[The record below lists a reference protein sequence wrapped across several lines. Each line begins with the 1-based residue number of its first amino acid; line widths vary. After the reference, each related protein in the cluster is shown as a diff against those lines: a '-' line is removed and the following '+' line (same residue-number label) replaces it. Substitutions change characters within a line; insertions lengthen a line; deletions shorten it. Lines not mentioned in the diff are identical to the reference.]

1 MEKTI
6 REIAEE
12 FGVSKD
18 KIKYQVKKLPS
29 SWVKNRGNVIYVNAE
44 GIKYLADILG
54 IKREK
59 SEEIYPNF
67 NHFENI
73 IKTLEN
79 ELKIL
84 QSQLEVKDKQI
95 EELTRLLDQQQQLHM
110 AEQKKVFLLSDKSET
125 KKGLLSK
132 LFRSEKENK

>member
-29 SWVKNRGNVIYVNAE
+29 DWVKNRGNLIYVNDD
-44 GIKYLADILG
+44 GIRYLADTLG
-54 IKREK
+54 IKWKK
-59 SEEIYPNF
+59 SEKISPEF
-67 NHFENI
+67 NYLENI
-73 IKTLEN
+73 IQTLEN

-84 QSQLEVKDKQI
+84 QSQLEIKDKQI

-110 AEQKKVFLLSDKSET
+110 AEQKKVFLLTDKAET

-132 LFRSEKENK
+132 FFKSEKENK